1 LPNRLDELS
10 INSVKICT
18 SYGSTL
24 ILSRFSASVFFFLAL
39 FFEDITIEQTGIE
52 FSNRVKVSDEL
63 AEYIKNLATN
73 IPTTYELLQ
82 FVPLSL
88 FTNKSIYFRLLE
100 YNNWALNCL
109 LDMEITRRKYESDT
123 G

>member
-1 LPNRLDELS
+1 M
-10 INSVKICT
+10 NS
-18 SYGSTL
+18 GSTL
-24 ILSRFSASVFFFLAL
+24 ILNRFSGSVIFFLAL
-39 FFEDITIEQTGIE
+39 FFENVTIDQNGIE

-63 AEYIKNLATN
+63 AEYIKNLAAN
-73 IPTTYELLQ
+73 IPTTYDLLQ

-100 YNNWALNCL
+100 YNNWALDVL
-109 LDMEITRRKYESDT
+109 LQTEITRRKYESET